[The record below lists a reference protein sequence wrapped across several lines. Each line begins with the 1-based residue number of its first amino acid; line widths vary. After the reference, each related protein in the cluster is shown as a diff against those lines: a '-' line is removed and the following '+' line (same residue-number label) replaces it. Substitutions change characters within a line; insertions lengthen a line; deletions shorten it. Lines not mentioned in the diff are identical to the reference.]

1 MGSETGFFR
10 VFGFE
15 LGIVAKT
22 WFLGALGEVQL
33 TSIKP
38 GYPPSQEGEHGG
50 TAPTNAGLEALKVPL
65 KKGDLGGSRLG

>member
-50 TAPTNAGLEALKVPL
+50 TALQTRDWKRSKSPL
-65 KKGDLGGSRLG
+65 RRGI